1 MFQSLPIR
9 IAAIGAACLML
20 AGCAVEPQPLTPEER
35 DRRTVSDLR
44 LLRDIEFVPTGP
56 ISLNEA
62 IARAVSFNLER
73 RVKEIEREISE
84 AELETKSY
92 DMLPAL
98 EIDGARN
105 KTSDALTST
114 DDPQT
119 RTASAGVTWNVL
131 DLGVSYA
138 RAKQSADKTLIAREN
153 ERKALQDIARDVR
166 TAYWR
171 AVGAQRLMDQVETL
185 SQNIQVAMRESREM
199 ERTGANDV
207 VKSVAYRREIV
218 ESVREALTIQRE
230 LREAR
235 GELSKLLNI
244 RPGVDFTL
252 VGVSLDAN
260 MPSLPMSLP
269 EMEAYA
275 IANRPE
281 IRVEDYNE
289 RISEWQARE
298 AMFDMLPGLK
308 VSAAKNYSSDAFNLS
323 PNWISTGFQLG
334 MNIFDLFSGSSRMEE
349 ADRRRELA
357 RSQRLALTLAVM
369 TQTHMSYIRFR
380 NATQQMRLAREVA
393 SADRRLSVLVA
404 SDTDFANTDYLEA
417 VQVATRRL
425 RSEADEHRAR
435 VELIAAHS
443 DMMHSVGLDAF
454 PRDMRVANLDQLIG
468 EVAKVTAKWEVPG
481 KDLSAPADTP
491 LDRLIDA
498 MLRGG
503 ENAPR
508 RTRGETDV
516 REARAIVA
524 PPALQQD
531 VPPGQPQFAGIEPP
545 PEVTAAAGPAAGAA
559 AASPE
564 PEAVPE
570 TPLPVAVAAVAVPPS
585 GISPADPPSPDLPF
599 VAMPPVDEVP
609 AADPAATAPTAPPAN
624 EASADVAEEATAQR
638 AASDAPLSIEAASN
652 VAASSTY
659 VVQLGVFS
667 TEARAE
673 RLKRRLTASPEAA
686 LHGVEVRIVR
696 RPANSG
702 ETMHYVETAAMPERQ
717 TAQALCATL
726 RGLGQ
731 DCVPVSH

>member
-1 MFQSLPIR
+1 MFHSRSRR
-9 IAAIGAACLML
+9 IAAIGVACLL
-20 AGCAVEPQPLTPEER
+20 VAGCAVEPQPLSQEER

-44 LLRDIEFVPTGP
+44 LLREIEYVPTSP
-56 ISLNEA
+56 ITLNEA

-84 AELETKSY
+84 AELETKNY

-98 EIDGARN
+98 EIDAARN
-105 KTSDALTST
+105 KTSNKLTST
-114 DDPQT
+114 DDPLV

-138 RAKQSADKTLIAREN
+138 RAKQTADKTLIAREN
-153 ERKALQDIARDVR
+153 ERKALQDIARNVR

-171 AVGAQRLMDQVETL
+171 AFGAQRLMDQVGTL
-185 SQNIQVAMRESREM
+185 SKNIQVAMRESREM

-207 VKSVAYRREIV
+207 AKSVAYRREIV

-244 RPGVDFTL
+244 RPGVDFDL
-252 VGVSLDAN
+252 AGVSLDAN
-260 MPSLPMSLP
+260 MPALPMSLP
-269 EMEAYA
+269 EMETQA
-275 IANRPE
+275 IENRPE

-298 AMFDMLPGLK
+298 ALFDMLPGLK
-308 VSAAKNYSSDAFNLS
+308 LSAAKNYSSDVFNLT

-349 ADRRRELA
+349 ADRRGELA

-369 TQTHMSYIRFR
+369 TQTHMAYIRFR

-393 SADRRLSVLVA
+393 RADRRLALLVA

-443 DMMHSVGLDAF
+443 DLMHSIGLDAF
-454 PRDMRVANLDQLIG
+454 PPDLRVRSIAELTA
-468 EVAKVTAKWEVPG
+468 EVAKVTARWEVSG

-491 LDRLIDA
+491 LDALIDA

-503 ENAPR
+503 EGTPVPG
-508 RTRGETDV
+508 RGGPDI
-516 REARAIVA
+516 REARALVP
-524 PPALQQD
+524 PPALAED
-531 VPPGQPQFAGIEPP
+531 VPPGLPS
-545 PEVTAAAGPAAGAA
+545 TAEGTPLAKVATASGESGTAVPLLEERRPDTPMIAFDGSPSPSGESVAADAPPAAEI
-559 AASPE
+559 PVDVWPEE
-564 PEAVPE
+564 PEA
-570 TPLPVAVAAVAVPPS
+570 
-585 GISPADPPSPDLPF
+585 PAEAL
-599 VAMPPVDEVP
+599 
-609 AADPAATAPTAPPAN
+609 AADVGGAQETEPEPQPQQAAAHFH
-624 EASADVAEEATAQR
+624 
-638 AASDAPLSIEAASN
+638 
-652 VAASSTY
+652 

-673 RLKRRLTASPEAA
+673 RLRKRLTAAPESA
-686 LHGVEVRIVR
+686 LHGVDVRIVQ

-702 ETMHYVETAAMPERQ
+702 ETLHYVETGAIAEPQ
-717 TAQALCATL
+717 TARALCATL
-726 RGLGQ
+726 KGLGQ
-731 DCVPVSH
+731 DCVPVSY